1 MLNNIVKTFTLLFG
15 LSLIFLSVGYYLG
28 GTTGITIAFILAL
41 IMNFVSFFF
50 SDKIVLN
57 LYRARPLDKQ
67 RYNHI
72 YQDVA
77 EISKTM
83 NMPQPK
89 LYLVRSPLPNAFATG
104 RGPGNASVAV
114 TTSILELL
122 NQEELR
128 GVLAHE
134 LSHVKNRD
142 VLIGTIAATL
152 STAISYLAYMSHY
165 LAFWGSRD
173 EHGQPTSTNP
183 ITLLFIAIFAPFA
196 ATLIRLG
203 VSRSREYQADESG
216 AYATHDPLALASAL
230 EKLEQSS
237 RRRPFAKDMR
247 YLPTESLGIV
257 KPFSGRGLLALFSTH
272 PPMRDRVR
280 RLHEI
285 QQKMF

>member
-28 GTTGITIAFILAL
+28 GTTGVTIAFVLAL
-41 IMNFVSFFF
+41 VMNFVSFFF

-57 LYRARPLDKQ
+57 LYRARPLDPE
-67 RYNHI
+67 RYNNI

-89 LYLVRSPLPNAFATG
+89 LYLVRSPLANAFATG

-114 TTSILELL
+114 TSSILELL

-134 LSHVKNRD
+134 LSHIKNRD

-152 STAISYLAYMSHY
+152 STAISYLAYMSRY
-165 LAFWGSRD
+165 IAFWRSYD
-173 EHGQPTSTNP
+173 KHGQPTSGNP
-183 ITLLFIAIFAPFA
+183 ITLLFIAMFAPFA
-196 ATLIRLG
+196 ATLIQLG

-216 AYATHDPLALASAL
+216 AYATHDPIALASAL
-230 EKLEQSS
+230 EKLEQNSK
-237 RRRPFAKDMR
+237 RGPFRKDMR
-247 YLPTESLGIV
+247 YLPIESLGIV
-257 KPFSGRGLLALFSTH
+257 KPFSGKGLLALFSTH